1 MVLTKVSLLIK
12 YITLFVK
19 SSYGGSWDS
28 SSEKS
33 RDLVQNHQVPVK
45 TQWVSGSFVTTQLIW
60 KQTVLNLTETK
71 IYSLYCKAQEW
82 LKEKTSFNN
91 SHRNHTNRT
100 FNKNIFRSSAAL
112 VGWRDLSGIG
122 MRAVPFSVAH
132 RHVFFNAQRRL
143 KEKASS
149 NNSHKTSHRN
159 HTNTIFYKNIF
170 RSSAALVGWRDLS
183 GIGMRAVP
191 FSVAHR
197 HVFFN
202 AQRRLKEKAS
212 SNNSHKTSHRNHT
225 NTIFYKNIFRS
236 SAALVGWRDLGG
248 IGMRQSLLLSHTDMI
263 FFCF

>member
-1 MVLTKVSLLIK
+1 M
-12 YITLFVK
+12 
-19 SSYGGSWDS
+19 GGPGTHPLKNR
-28 SSEKS
+28 EN
-33 RDLVQNHQVPVK
+33 LVQNHQVPVK

-149 NNSHKTSHRN
+149 NNSHKNSHRN
-159 HTNTIFYKNIF
+159 HKHYILQKHFQIFS
-170 RSSAALVGWRDLS
+170 RPRGLAGS
-183 GIGMRAVP
+183 
-191 FSVAHR
+191 
-197 HVFFN
+197 
-202 AQRRLKEKAS
+202 
-212 SNNSHKTSHRNHT
+212 
-225 NTIFYKNIFRS
+225 
-236 SAALVGWRDLGG
+236 
-248 IGMRQSLLLSHTDMI
+248 
-263 FFCF
+263 

>member
-19 SSYGGSWDS
+19 SSYGGSLDS

-33 RDLVQNHQVPVK
+33 WDLVQNHQVPVK

-71 IYSLYCKAQEW
+71 IYSFYCKAQKW

-91 SHRNHTNRT
+91 SHRNHTNKI

-132 RHVFFNAQRRL
+132 KHVFFKAQQRL

-149 NNSHKTSHRN
+149 NNSH
-159 HTNTIFYKNIF
+159 
-170 RSSAALVGWRDLS
+170 
-183 GIGMRAVP
+183 
-191 FSVAHR
+191 
-197 HVFFN
+197 
-202 AQRRLKEKAS
+202 
-212 SNNSHKTSHRNHT
+212 
-225 NTIFYKNIFRS
+225 
-236 SAALVGWRDLGG
+236 
-248 IGMRQSLLLSHTDMI
+248 
-263 FFCF
+263 